1 VLPIEAPAYY
11 LEVGSYIVVLACGG
25 QVLRLCD
32 LPSERVR
39 WLYFFETSDESLNL
53 RDHYALI
60 ADVLHLTPSLT
71 GGIAALFPIEW

>member
-1 VLPIEAPAYY
+1 
-11 LEVGSYIVVLACGG
+11 
-25 QVLRLCD
+25 
-32 LPSERVR
+32 
-39 WLYFFETSDESLNL
+39 LNL